1 MFVTDYKKIT
11 VLYTLFYY
19 TRWARSPG

>member
-11 VLYTLFYY
+11 VSYTLFYY